1 MFKIALRNLMQEKT
15 RLFIS
20 VGGVAFSVLLMITLQ
35 GLSLGFSNVL
45 GQYFTTVPTD
55 FWVARAN
62 SGNIMDPSFVPL
74 SVGPQLKSIDGVASA
89 QPFNMQSLTTS
100 INGKDSQVYL
110 IASDPTN
117 NIGVPTKVSGG
128 KAVPA
133 QGEIVIDR
141 VIAKS
146 NKVKLGDTLTFN
158 GRRLKVVGFSEGTY
172 LLAGSFAFI
181 NKQDAANIYALPETT
196 NYWLVHLKQGANAAS
211 VESTINRIPGITA
224 HTKDH
229 FVKINVDVVRSIITP
244 VFGALVVLGALIGT
258 AVIGL
263 TIFTSTIEKSKE
275 YGILKAIGLKNLQ
288 LYVIVLEQSLIAA
301 VIGFVLG
308 TVLAYAFSPL
318 ITSAVPQFITQLRL
332 FDVAWIFVLTMFM
345 AIVASYIPMRRLNKI
360 DPAEVFR
367 A

>member
-1 MFKIALRNLMQEKT
+1 MFKIALRNLLQEKT
-15 RLFIS
+15 RLIIS

-74 SVGPQLKSIDGVASA
+74 SVGPQLKSIDGVAGA
-89 QPFNMQSLTTS
+89 QPFSMQSLTTS

-117 NIGVPTKVSGG
+117 NIGVPTKVSDG
-128 KAVPA
+128 KAAPA

-146 NKVKLGDTLTFN
+146 NKVKLGNTLTFN
-158 GRRLKVVGFSEGTY
+158 GRRLKVIGFSEGTY
-172 LLAGSFAFI
+172 LLAGSFGFI
-181 NKQDAANIYALPETT
+181 NKQDAASIYALPGTT
-196 NYWLVHLKQGANAAS
+196 NYWLVRLKPGTNVSTVKAA
-211 VESTINRIPGITA
+211 INQIPGVTA

-229 FVKINVDVVRSIITP
+229 FVKINIDVVRSIITP

-263 TIFTSTIEKSKE
+263 TIFTSTIEKAKE
-275 YGILKAIGLKNLQ
+275 YGILKAIGLKNRQ
-288 LYVIVLEQSLIAA
+288 LYVIVLEQALIAA
-301 VIGFVLG
+301 VIGFVFG
-308 TVLAYAFSPL
+308 AALAYGLSPV
-318 ITSAVPQFITQLRL
+318 ITSAVPQFITQIRL
-332 FDVAWIFVLTMFM
+332 FDVAWIFVLTMLM
-345 AIVASYIPMRRLNKI
+345 AVAASYVPMRRLNKI